1 MIDDDG
7 WHDDGMMEELEKMLD
22 LKPVEVHHD
31 EAEEKH
37 KELDPA
43 EYDYESDGADGGPSD
58 GVPPELEG
66 DTLDFDSCIPA
77 WGMDLLELEPGVP
90 NFRWQHNGLAWEDA
104 ASPDRRRLGSSL
116 WVRDTSI
123 RVSCFCHPRKACG
136 RLIYCDGVWD
146 EVDKFLPWFFA
157 LGTRY
162 PKKSL
167 ELERS
172 HHKEILEAA
181 SVELAALR
189 RRRLPA
195 PP

>member
-31 EAEEKH
+31 EAEENH

-90 NFRWQHNGLAWEDA
+90 NF
-104 ASPDRRRLGSSL
+104 
-116 WVRDTSI
+116 
-123 RVSCFCHPRKACG
+123 
-136 RLIYCDGVWD
+136 
-146 EVDKFLPWFFA
+146 
-157 LGTRY
+157 
-162 PKKSL
+162 
-167 ELERS
+167 
-172 HHKEILEAA
+172 
-181 SVELAALR
+181 
-189 RRRLPA
+189 
-195 PP
+195 